1 MWSCVIL
8 FSRVILAEERHPL
21 LRPSGALPSG
31 HRLRFVHLSLKGHL
45 CCSHVVAAVN
55 RANVNFCIEVFVRM
69 SLQFFLESAER
80 ERSRCREGSRRG
92 AVLFLGSSPS
102 PPLAVPLRGKAVSQ
116 TLLPRNQPTF
126 VGKGV

>member
-8 FSRVILAEERHPL
+8 FSRVILAEERHSL
-21 LRPSGALPSG
+21 LRLSDALPSG
-31 HRLRFVHLSLKGHL
+31 HRLRFVHLSLEGHL
-45 CCSHVVAAVN
+45 RCFHVVAAVN

-92 AVLFLGSSPS
+92 LFCFWAAPQARLW
-102 PPLAVPLRGKAVSQ
+102 LCLLEGK
-116 TLLPRNQPTF
+116 P
-126 VGKGV
+126 